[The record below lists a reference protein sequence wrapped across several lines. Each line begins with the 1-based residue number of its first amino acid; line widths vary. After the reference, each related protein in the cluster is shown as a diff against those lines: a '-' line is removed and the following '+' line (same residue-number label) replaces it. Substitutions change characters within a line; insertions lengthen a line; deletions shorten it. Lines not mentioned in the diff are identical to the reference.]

1 MSALF
6 VSPVRS
12 LFSWIAVCVV
22 TFLAINLYATRP
34 LPIHVEQFRT
44 AGMDDEQVL
53 TEALQVAK
61 TVGHNPWWI
70 NDARPYLVF
79 QSGRRYAIDPAFL
92 SFSDLEIVRE
102 GQTLVGRFKPVP
114 AVVTP

>member
-1 MSALF
+1 MSSAF
-6 VSPVRS
+6 NSPVRS
-12 LFSWIAVCVV
+12 LLTWVAVCVL
-22 TFLAINLYATRP
+22 TFLVLNTYATRP
-34 LPIHVEQFRT
+34 VAVHVEQFRS

-53 TEALQVAK
+53 TEALQAAK
-61 TVGHNPWWI
+61 TTQLNPWWI

-79 QSGRRYAIDPAFL
+79 QAGRQYKIDAAFL

-102 GQTLVGRFKPVP
+102 GQTLVGRFKPIP

>member
-1 MSALF
+1 MSSAF
-6 VSPVRS
+6 SSPLRS
-12 LFSWIAVCVV
+12 LFTWIAVCVA
-22 TFLAINLYATRP
+22 TFLVLNAYATRP
-34 LPIHVEQFRT
+34 IPVHVEQFRA

-53 TEALQVAK
+53 TEALQAAK
-61 TVGHNPWWI
+61 QLKGNEWWI

-79 QSGRRYAIDPAFL
+79 QSGRQYKIDPSFL
-92 SFSDLEIVRE
+92 SLSDLEITRD